1 MNDKSLEKNLAN
13 LERELVALQT
23 AHDIGP
29 GLVRY
34 YEYSGSSAESVG
46 VYGLA
51 IRVMQG
57 ERAWPFM
64 RVLMRKRNG
73 VITETAMLWTDSQDG
88 TSFKAY
94 NYGLGLAICDW
105 KIIST
110 SRLEITEAEVD
121 E

>member
-1 MNDKSLEKNLAN
+1 MDERSLEKNLKN
-13 LERELVALQT
+13 IERETLALQT

-34 YEYSGSSAESVG
+34 YEYSGSSAENVG
-46 VYGLA
+46 AYGLA

-57 ERAWPFM
+57 ERAWPFI
-64 RVLMRKRNG
+64 RVLMRKRNDM
-73 VITETAMLWTDSQDG
+73 VSETVMLWTDDQDG
-88 TSFKAY
+88 MSFEAY
-94 NYGLGLAICDW
+94 VYGLGRAICDW

-110 SRLEITEAEVD
+110 SRLEITEAED